1 MSKGQNFSTLEENDS
16 WLVSGV
22 AENKGVDTW
31 ELQSSHPSKFVH
43 RVDTAILKRR
53 RMIQIAQRSAEV
65 ACLGDRE
72 ADLWPSCFL
81 PASQL
86 LVPDSC
92 EAQGTLLPW
101 VL

>member
-31 ELQSSHPSKFVH
+31 ELQSSPLPNLC